1 MDEHGVV
8 YGLSLFAIDI
18 GQTMTKLTEN
28 VFALFASWASRQPS
42 RQWQTGRRRFS
53 AKVDIGDFVLGGIED
68 SSRGNVVT
76 PQFLMKAQNV
86 KLPKSPLRPLL

>member
-1 MDEHGVV
+1 MGSRFLRHGHR
-8 YGLSLFAIDI
+8 GSLADN
-18 GQTMTKLTEN
+18 G
-28 VFALFASWASRQPS
+28 R
-42 RQWQTGRRRFS
+42 TGRRRFS